1 MKQMTGALLIPH
13 ASEEYAGEC
22 RYHAFSKIKYPLSV
36 RYIIYISALHSINDT
51 DTDLDTDLDI
61 GLDID

>member
-1 MKQMTGALLIPH
+1 MKQMIGGLLIPH

-36 RYIIYISALHSINDT
+36 KYIIYIAT
-51 DTDLDTDLDI
+51 FT
-61 GLDID
+61 